1 MYIWI
6 LISWSST
13 VEIFDFVNREIGC
26 LLSVWVE
33 LQYYVIQVARK
44 WVCSRPLWVF
54 RFVSILSE
62 TLCIDSLFYFKVFLV
77 SMLEDADIL
86 NLRTSY
92 KVVTLYWYKFSI
104 SFCSWTKNPSANWSI
119 VIPDVTALV
128 FMLLIKAVIF
138 ELASFGEIKVSKFS
152 IGMPISD
159 KLLWLKTE

>member
-44 WVCSRPLWVF
+44 WVCIRPLWVF

-119 VIPDVTALV
+119 VIPDVAALV